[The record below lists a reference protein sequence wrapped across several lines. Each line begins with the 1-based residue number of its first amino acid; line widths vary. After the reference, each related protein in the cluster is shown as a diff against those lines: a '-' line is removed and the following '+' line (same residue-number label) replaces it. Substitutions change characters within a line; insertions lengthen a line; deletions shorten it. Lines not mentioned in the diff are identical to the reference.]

1 MLLRYHL
8 GVHARRSRAKILSQN
23 VRPVRSERGHLTGR
37 SSISYLRV
45 DDRLEMS
52 GQPMLKITIP
62 PGLGPGQKLM
72 CKAPDGQQLQV
83 TIPPNVRPGQQIQI
97 AYKPLADQP
106 AARGSQGSTP
116 LDVARMRQISQDNRQ
131 SASAPRD
138 STSQPEASPPMQRR
152 AFVPRG
158 SEIAR
163 RQPDSLA
170 CGAGEMRTRT
180 RSGTLCPCLMDD
192 SQPTN
197 GVRSW
202 DYLSGSLPTRPGRA
216 GLCERHLA
224 HHLLSLRIPERVR
237 SHPLRPPSRL
247 PRSNVKFRILETEV
261 KTSKMPSRLT
271 REQAEALLRCFEVP
285 MRRVDV
291 LERYLEK
298 RLQPAAAAWAE
309 GLMSTRV
316 TTDEI
321 RNLCGDPME

>member
-224 HHLLSLRIPERVR
+224 HHLSCGYR
-237 SHPLRPPSRL
+237 SECGPTHLDRPPVCRAAMS
-247 PRSNVKFRILETEV
+247 S
-261 KTSKMPSRLT
+261 SASW
-271 REQAEALLRCFEVP
+271 
-285 MRRVDV
+285 RR
-291 LERYLEK
+291 R
-298 RLQPAAAAWAE
+298 
-309 GLMSTRV
+309 
-316 TTDEI
+316 
-321 RNLCGDPME
+321 